1 MSKPRK
7 IRRLMG
13 IRFGGKPL
21 PHGYSTGMAPRPDGV
36 RRINNRCVEIECFA
50 NGWLATSAPFIGL
63 SVVLAIGLP
72 VFFLLL
78 ILWGV
83 LPKPLGTQQ
92 WLVFW
97 LVPWIILPIAI
108 GIYLLEGA
116 HRSRGNFIRVH
127 RGTRQVYYV
136 ANRKKRLQV
145 FEWDKIEAMAGFIP
159 RPSAGGGYA
168 QFNPLYLI
176 GVDFTMNPPTEV
188 CMMCNNGGGNDAR
201 SAMPLWEYLQ
211 QFMAFGPDGLPLPAP
226 IPPRLSRR
234 DTAWKPLR
242 DWWSEKR
249 AGLQTPLG
257 TWLLPLK
264 LPLWGIG
271 LMFWYLPNCLGEY
284 LQYNVP
290 YTAFP
295 KENDELCGFAE
306 PAPKRK
312 PVIRVNGRIVE

>member
-21 PHGYSTGMAPRPDGV
+21 PHGYSTGMAPQPDGV
-36 RRINNRCVEIECFA
+36 RRINNQCVEIECFRNA
-50 NGWLATSAPFIGL
+50 SLAISAPFIGC
-63 SVVLAIGLP
+63 AISFGIA
-72 VFFLLL
+72 FF
-78 ILWGV
+78 GAMV
-83 LPKPLGTQQ
+83 A
-92 WLVFW
+92 
-97 LVPWIILPIAI
+97 ILPGPIDLDETLSFLFASSLPFLFAVAL
-108 GIYLLEGA
+108 YFLEGA
-116 HRSRGNFIRVH
+116 HRSRGTFIRVH

-136 ANRKKRLQV
+136 ANRRKRLQV

-159 RPSAGGGYA
+159 APSAGGGYA

-176 GVDFTMNPPTEV
+176 GVDYTMNPPTEV

-211 QFMAFGPDGLPLPAP
+211 LFMAFGPDGLPPPAP

-249 AGLQTPLG
+249 TGLRAPVG
-257 TWLLPLK
+257 RWLLPLK

-306 PAPKRK
+306 PTPKRK
-312 PVIRVNGRIVE
+312 PVIRVNGEIIDP